1 MSQNNRSNR
10 PDRVA
15 GFGPGPSLLSRF
27 VRLIDL
33 DVELADPDGTLAID
47 RPGWRATLW
56 WRERPIGHVEGATP
70 PDGLIEIRDLLAHTD
85 SAALAEARQRAAETP
100 PAPVSLSVVVCTRDR
115 PTELARCLDSLR
127 RQTRPADEIVV
138 VDNGSADARTRE
150 AAEAHGARYV
160 REDRVGL
167 DIARNRG
174 ARTAT
179 GAIVAYT
186 DDDVIADMR
195 WLERLVAAFDSP
207 AIAVVT
213 GLVLPAEL
221 DTEAQAHF
229 ETYWGFGRGYRR
241 IDFGTDFF
249 AQDSLTG
256 APVWQIGTG
265 ANMAFRREVFQ
276 TVGLFDE
283 RLCHGAAGCSGDTE
297 FWHRVLRGGG
307 TCRYEPGAV
316 VRHFHRRDM
325 AALSR
330 QIHSYMRGHAAALL
344 IQYERSGNRGNLRR
358 ALAHMPLLY
367 ARRLAGHLRHR
378 GARHDRFLWQEIGG
392 YVSGLLYYL
401 RAPRPR

>member
-1 MSQNNRSNR
+1 M
-10 PDRVA
+10 
-15 GFGPGPSLLSRF
+15 
-27 VRLIDL
+27 RLIEL

-56 WRERPIGHVEGATP
+56 WRERPVGHVEGTTP
-70 PDGLIEIRDLLAHTD
+70 PDGRLAVRDLLERVDAG
-85 SAALAEARQRAAETP
+85 ALAEARQRAAEMP
-100 PAPVSLSVVVCTRDR
+100 PAPVSLSVVVCTRNR
-115 PTELARCLDSLR
+115 PVELARCLASLT

-138 VDNGSADARTRE
+138 VDNGSSDTRTRRT
-150 AAEAHGARYV
+150 AETCGARYV

-174 ARTAT
+174 ACTAT

-186 DDDVIADMR
+186 DDDVVAEPR
-195 WLERLVAAFDSP
+195 WLERLAAAFDSP
-207 AIAVVT
+207 EIDVVT

-221 DTEAQAHF
+221 DTEAQVHF

-241 IDFGTDFF
+241 IDFGAGFF
-249 AQDSLTG
+249 AQDRRTG

-265 ANMAFRREVFQ
+265 ANMAFRREVF
-276 TVGLFDE
+276 TKVGLFDE

-297 FWHRVLRGGG
+297 FWHRVLMNGGI
-307 TCRYEPGAV
+307 CRYEPGAV
-316 VRHFHRRDM
+316 VRHFHRRDT
-325 AALSR
+325 AALAR
-330 QIHSYMRGHAAALL
+330 QIHAYMRGHAAALL

-367 ARRLAGHLRHR
+367 ARRLVGHLLHR
-378 GARHDRFLWQEIGG
+378 GARHNRFLWREIGG

-401 RAPRPR
+401 RTPRPR